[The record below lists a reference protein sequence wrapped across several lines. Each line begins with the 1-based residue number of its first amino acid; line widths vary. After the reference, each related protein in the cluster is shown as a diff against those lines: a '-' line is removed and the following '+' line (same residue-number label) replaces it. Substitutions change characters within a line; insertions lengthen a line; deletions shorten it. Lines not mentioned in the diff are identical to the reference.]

1 MNQNG
6 NEQLFT
12 GEGESKLL
20 SFKEILFKYISNLPL
35 FFFALGAAL
44 ITAWAYLRWATPVYS
59 VGASMIIK
67 VENAANIKSNDKF
80 SSIFN
85 PIDKINMEDEIELM
99 KSKEFLS
106 RVVDTL
112 HLNNKYIEHG
122 KVRSSEV
129 YQGIPFEAEV
139 INIADSSGY
148 YSFSLQILNEKSF
161 LLNKETKPRPFY
173 SNIELNGS
181 TFRIVPKITNPEFDG
196 GRKFTY
202 TWAPSKAIAGEISGR
217 LMISQKSRN
226 SSVLSFALN
235 TLNPDKGK
243 VILNQ
248 IMKEYGDYNVYDK
261 SRISKNS
268 LAFINE
274 SLGRLENELGTV
286 EGNLQDFRKRTQ
298 FLDMEEQSKM
308 YLEDISATEEEL
320 RKQELQLKVI
330 ELLDDYIKDK
340 KNIYNLTPTNL
351 GIDDPVLTK
360 LISEYNNLIIRR
372 DNELLNNKETNPV
385 VKEIEFNIEKT
396 RQGIIETL
404 KNIRELY
411 VVSKTELEKKNRV
424 SKGEMFSLPEKESQ
438 IREIKRQQ
446 AIKNE
451 LYNFL
456 LQKRE
461 ETGIQLS
468 SIVSN
473 AKIFSEAEGGYIP
486 ILPKRKNA
494 YMLAIFFGLLI
505 PVIIIFIRDLMNE

>member
-6 NEQLFT
+6 NEQLIT

-59 VGASMIIK
+59 VGASMIVK
-67 VENAANIKSNDKF
+67 VENAANIKSSDKF

-235 TLNPDKGK
+235 TFNPDKGK

-274 SLGRLENELGTV
+274 RLGRLENELGTV

-308 YLEDISATEEEL
+308 YLEDISATEE
-320 RKQELQLKVI
+320 
-330 ELLDDYIKDK
+330 
-340 KNIYNLTPTNL
+340 
-351 GIDDPVLTK
+351 
-360 LISEYNNLIIRR
+360 
-372 DNELLNNKETNPV
+372 
-385 VKEIEFNIEKT
+385 
-396 RQGIIETL
+396 
-404 KNIRELY
+404 
-411 VVSKTELEKKNRV
+411 
-424 SKGEMFSLPEKESQ
+424 
-438 IREIKRQQ
+438 
-446 AIKNE
+446 
-451 LYNFL
+451 
-456 LQKRE
+456 
-461 ETGIQLS
+461 
-468 SIVSN
+468 
-473 AKIFSEAEGGYIP
+473 
-486 ILPKRKNA
+486 
-494 YMLAIFFGLLI
+494 
-505 PVIIIFIRDLMNE
+505 